1 MLKKKQ
7 VILYMLDTKKILL
20 SSPKSKKNILVVFKQ
35 KFFNHF
41 QLTWDEDSS
50 ELCDKNLSAASVVI
64 LLLTVYIFI
73 FFSRTTGPIPI
84 NLEQSILGI

>member
-41 QLTWDEDSS
+41 HLTWDED
-50 ELCDKNLSAASVVI
+50 LTKPIDKNLSVVFVFI
-64 LLLTVYIFI
+64 LL
-73 FFSRTTGPIPI
+73 
-84 NLEQSILGI
+84 